1 MRSVMIVVGHEL
13 AEDRKEVVLVEDDQV
28 VQTFS
33 AECPDNAFHDR
44 VHVRLQLPA
53 VAAMRDDSG

>member
-28 VQTFS
+28 VQTFIGEVS
-33 AECPDNAFHDR
+33 R
-44 VHVRLQLPA
+44 SLSR
-53 VAAMRDDSG
+53 